1 MIKKRK
7 AKKILI
13 MGLPGAGKTFLAR
26 EIYKDLSAVWI
37 NGDVIRKKVVAEDPD
52 LPGETLELPGGETI
66 QVDLK
71 GLD

>member
-37 NGDVIRKKVVAEDPD
+37 NGDAIRKINKD
-52 LPGETLELPGGETI
+52 LDFSREGRI
-66 QVDLK
+66 RQA
-71 GLD
+71 